1 MKDYKHRLFSG
12 FIFAL
17 QALPAVLAKKE
28 DAIAPEDLSMD
39 LKNKLNAHISFFSF
53 SVYRY
58 VKKGEGLFCHIC
70 T

>member
-39 LKNKLNAHISFFSF
+39 LKNRLLAM
-53 SVYRY
+53 
-58 VKKGEGLFCHIC
+58 GEK
-70 T
+70 